1 MENFRIRRA
10 GFLNRNSP
18 QRHTSK
24 KVFSGPVAKNV
35 FQQYRPKADIV
46 SSTLLLCSLARNPIS
61 SVANCCFNHRTVG
74 ANPEPEGKVR
84 RRDFITLLGGAT
96 SWPLTARAQQSAIP
110 VVGFL
115 SARSANESASV
126 VTGFRQGLAENG
138 YVDGRNV
145 AIEYRWAEGQ
155 YDRLTALAMELLRV
169 PVALIV
175 AVGGDPAAR
184 AAKSATTT
192 IPVVANFS
200 DDPVA
205 SGLVTSLGRPGGN
218 ITGTS
223 NLSTEMESKRFG
235 LLRAVVPQA
244 AIIGVLLNPTFPS
257 TPNQLREMQEAA
269 RTLGLQVIVM
279 QASNESDIDASFAS
293 LVQHRADALLVGN
306 DPFFL
311 MSRDQL
317 TSLAARYSMPAI
329 YSFPEFPAAGGLMSY
344 GIDLTDSYR
353 QIGNYAGQI
362 LKGAKPADLPV
373 LQPSKFMFV
382 VNLKT
387 AKSLGLKIDPQ
398 LLATASELIE

>member
-1 MENFRIRRA
+1 M
-10 GFLNRNSP
+10 
-18 QRHTSK
+18 
-24 KVFSGPVAKNV
+24 
-35 FQQYRPKADIV
+35 
-46 SSTLLLCSLARNPIS
+46 
-61 SVANCCFNHRTVG
+61 
-74 ANPEPEGKVR
+74 R
-84 RRDFITLLGGAT
+84 RRTFITFLGCVAV
-96 SWPLTARAQQSAIP
+96 WPLTARAQQSTMP

-115 SARSANESASV
+115 SARSADESASV

-138 YVDGRNV
+138 YVEGRNV

-169 PVALIV
+169 PVAVIV

-184 AAKSATTT
+184 AAKAATTT
-192 IPVVANFS
+192 IPVVAIFS

-218 ITGTS
+218 MTGVH

-244 AIIGVLLNPTFPS
+244 ATIGVLLNPAFP
-257 TPNQLREMQEAA
+257 PAANQLREMQEAA
-269 RTLGLQVIVM
+269 RTLGLQLVVM

-306 DPFFL
+306 DPFFM
-311 MSRDQL
+311 MSRDHL
-317 TSLAARYSMPAI
+317 TSLAARYSLPAI

-344 GIDLTDSYR
+344 GIDLADSYR
-353 QIGNYAGQI
+353 QIGNYAGQV